1 MKASSLALNIVGT
14 FLWAPMALLLLS
26 AARLVAGAPLP
37 PALAHPKPGPVDP
50 LADSIYQRGDRAFQ
64 AQDYRRA
71 LPDISEAARR
81 GSPKAQNVLGM
92 MYEDGQGVAR
102 DPGRARVF
110 YEQSAAQGYRAAQFA
125 LGSLYE
131 YGTGVQKNSEMAA
144 ALFQL
149 AAEQRLG
156 VAEAELGM
164 LYELGEGVP
173 RDRKKAI
180 YWLSM
185 SGSQG
190 DGRAQWIADWLR
202 RPETPRFRNEREFA
216 YYIDSQVA
224 AYYWSQIPQEG
235 GVHRAP
241 TSSYQCRDN
250 NVSLRW
256 SATCAAL
263 KREGR

>member
-1 MKASSLALNIVGT
+1 MHPSIHLRFAAFT
-14 FLWAPMALLLLS
+14 ALLLSGS
-26 AARLVAGAPLP
+26 AASPPAGPLP
-37 PALAHPKPGPVDP
+37 PELEHPRPGPVDP
-50 LADSIYQRGDRAFQ
+50 SADGIYQRGNRAFQ
-64 AQDYRRA
+64 AKDYRRA
-71 LPDISEAARR
+71 LPDIAEAARR

-92 MYEDGQGVAR
+92 MYEDGQGVAK
-102 DPGRARVF
+102 DLGKARFF
-110 YEQSAAQGYRAAQFA
+110 YEKSAAQGYRAAQFA

-131 YGTGVQKNSEMAA
+131 YGTGVPKNSVIAV
-144 ALFQL
+144 ALIQL
-149 AAEQRLG
+149 AADQRLG

-173 RDRKKAI
+173 RDRRKAI

-202 RPETPRFRNEREFA
+202 RPDTPYYRNERELA
-216 YYIDSQVA
+216 AYIDRQVA
-224 AYYWSQIPQEG
+224 AYYSSQLPLPG
-235 GVHRAP
+235 GADRAP

-256 SATCAAL
+256 AATCSAL
-263 KREGR
+263 RREGR